1 MQWLVVFDVNAFD
14 VIPCTMVGPVEMF
27 DVLERRFAGPLGL
40 GFLQTDPPRPLLE
53 HAAREGSPT

>member
-1 MQWLVVFDVNAFD
+1 MQWLVVLDVKAFD

-40 GFLQTDPPRPLLE
+40 GFLQTDPAE
-53 HAAREGSPT
+53 AIA